1 MSTDPK
7 TALVELW
14 LSKARNDLSNIDI
27 ILSSNR
33 DKLPLDT
40 VCFHAQQA
48 IEKAMKA
55 LLAFH
60 GRDISRSHDLIKL
73 LNDIAD
79 LVPELLVYSEKFETI
94 TEYGVG
100 VRYPDYFYEPSIDEA
115 TLAFTFAE
123 KVVAIIQ
130 EKIGIVFET

>member
-1 MSTDPK
+1 
-7 TALVELW
+7 
-14 LSKARNDLSNIDI
+14 LSNIDI

-40 VCFHAQQA
+40 VCFNAQQA
-48 IEKAMKA
+48 IEKAMMA

-79 LVPELLVYSEKFETI
+79 LVPELLVFSEKFETI
-94 TEYGVG
+94 TEYGVS

-123 KVVAIIQ
+123 KVFAII
-130 EKIGIVFET
+130 KP